1 MWCGGQ
7 SRPAEVGV
15 RGGYIIP
22 PSPYLL
28 GGGAI
33 TERAELTL
41 KGPREEETEL
51 LVGRSG
57 AVVHSRPENWK
68 GM

>member
-33 TERAELTL
+33 TGRAGLTL
-41 KGPREEETEL
+41 NGPREGGTKL

-57 AVVHSRPENWK
+57 AVVHSRPGNWK
-68 GM
+68 RM